1 MKFISLLSL
10 RLSSLVSNVAQ
21 ALLNVGRFLRL
32 VDEQHNQISIV
43 NVACLVI
50 IGKVATAPNPS
61 IADLGALLIGL
72 LAHYGKRRINVKM
85 KGLDAQQNKEI
96 EDTKSKIK
104 ELADRVGSIAAAMG
118 FKNLK

>member
-1 MKFISLLSL
+1 MKFISLLLL

-50 IGKVATAPNPS
+50 IGKVAIAPNPS
-61 IADLGALLIGL
+61 IAELGALLIGL